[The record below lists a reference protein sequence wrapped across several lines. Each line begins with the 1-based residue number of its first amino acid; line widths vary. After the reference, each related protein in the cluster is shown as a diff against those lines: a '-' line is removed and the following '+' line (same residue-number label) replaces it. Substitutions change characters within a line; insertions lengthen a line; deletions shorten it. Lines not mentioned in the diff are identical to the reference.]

1 MDIQKT
7 LADFKTKIDPEVK
20 RYLDDIIERSKKK
33 DAFVTDALKYVKKT
47 LLAGGKRLRPAFM
60 CYGYLAAGG
69 KEWDKII
76 KTSVSVELI
85 HTYLLIHDDIIDSDL
100 MRHGMDTMHYHY
112 RKIGKRLFFESDSR
126 QFGDSMAI
134 IIGDMVS
141 ALGNQVL
148 FQSRFKPERVI
159 KALNRLQD
167 VVSLTVIGQSQDVG
181 LGYKKR
187 ATEQEVMKMYENK
200 TARYTIEGPLHLGA
214 ILAGADKKLLS
225 VLSCYS
231 VPIGMAFQIQD
242 DILGIFGTEKKL
254 GKPIGS
260 DIKEGKQTI
269 LIIKARELSSKKEKV
284 IIENILGK
292 KDLSPEDVENF
303 RKIII
308 NTGALDYAK
317 NMAESLISKGK
328 KVLEGVVIE
337 KKAKEFLLGIAD
349 YMINREL

>member
-7 LADFKTKIDPEVK
+7 LADFKKKIDPEIEK
-20 RYLDDIIERSKKK
+20 YMDEIIRKAKEK

-60 CYGYLAAGG
+60 YYGYLAAGG
-69 KEWDKII
+69 GEKEKIL
-76 KTSVSVELI
+76 KASVSVELI

-100 MRHGMDTMHYHY
+100 MRHGIDTMHYHY
-112 RKIGKRLFFESDSR
+112 RKIGKRMFLGSDPR
-126 QFGDSMAI
+126 QFGDSMGI

-148 FQSRFKPERVI
+148 FQSSFRPERVI

-181 LGYKKR
+181 LGYKKKG
-187 ATEQEVMKMYENK
+187 TELEVMKMYENK

-214 ILAGADKKLLS
+214 ILAGADKKLLDA
-225 VLSCYS
+225 LSRYS
-231 VPIGMAFQIQD
+231 VPIGIAFQIQD

-254 GKPIGS
+254 GKPVGS
-260 DIKEGKQTI
+260 DIKEGKQTV
-269 LIIKARELSSKKEKV
+269 LIVKARELANSKEKV
-284 IIENILGK
+284 VIKNVLGK
-292 KDLSPEDVENF
+292 KDLSLREIENF
-303 RKIII
+303 RKVIID
-308 NTGALDYAK
+308 TGALDYAK
-317 NMAESLISKGK
+317 NMARNLIAKGK
-328 KVLEGVVIE
+328 KALEGATINKE
-337 KKAKEFLLGIAD
+337 AKEFLLGIAD

>member
-1 MDIQKT
+1 MDIKKT
-7 LADFKTKIDPEVK
+7 LADFKAKIDPEIEQ
-20 RYLDDIIERSKKK
+20 YMDEIIGKAKEK
-33 DAFVTDALKYVKKT
+33 DRFVTDALKYVKKT

-69 KEWDKII
+69 KDQEEIL

-100 MRHGMDTMHYHY
+100 MRHGMDTMHYRY
-112 RKIGKRLFFESDSR
+112 RKIGKKLFSESDSR

-141 ALGNQVL
+141 ALGNQAL

-159 KALNRLQD
+159 EALNRLQA

-181 LGYKKR
+181 LGYKKKG
-187 ATEQEVMKMYENK
+187 TEQEVMKMYENK

-214 ILAGADKKLLS
+214 ILAGADKKLLDA
-225 VLSCYS
+225 LSRYS

-242 DILGIFGTEKKL
+242 DILGIFGSEKKL
-254 GKPIGS
+254 GKPVGS

-269 LIIKARELSSKKEKV
+269 LIVKARELADSQEK
-284 IIENILGK
+284 IILKNILGK
-292 KDLSPEDVENF
+292 KDLSHEDIENF
-303 RKIII
+303 RKVVID
-308 NTGALDYAK
+308 TGALDYAK
-317 NMAESLISKGK
+317 NMSGNLISRGK
-328 KVLEGVVIE
+328 KALEKVVMD
-337 KKAKEFLLGIAD
+337 KKAKDFLLGIAD